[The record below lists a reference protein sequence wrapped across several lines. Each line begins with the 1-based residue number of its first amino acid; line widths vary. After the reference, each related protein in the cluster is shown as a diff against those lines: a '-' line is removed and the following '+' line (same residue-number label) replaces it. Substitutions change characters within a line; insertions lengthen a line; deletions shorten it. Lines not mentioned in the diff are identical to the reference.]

1 MAMSIHSLPVVQSGQ
16 AFWSEDSSSPDRGW
30 FTLLDIDL
38 AENLQMVKLFGD
50 TFCLQYFGLTWSERN
65 AQIYLFIQK
74 KAEKEW
80 LWERMFVARLWAS
93 ISKEFEQRYQ
103 LSSIIWTGR
112 LLYYE
117 WSVHS
122 ASDYCALE
130 GFTSGP
136 GVRVFVLFCYL
147 TLYSVCMG
155 FFIFVRKS
163 CSRAVT
169 FLILSNKVMFMIKKN
184 MITHNPYYI

>member
-1 MAMSIHSLPVVQSGQ
+1 M
-16 AFWSEDSSSPDRGW
+16 
-30 FTLLDIDL
+30 

-103 LSSIIWTGR
+103 LSSII
-112 LLYYE
+112 
-117 WSVHS
+117 
-122 ASDYCALE
+122 
-130 GFTSGP
+130 
-136 GVRVFVLFCYL
+136 
-147 TLYSVCMG
+147 
-155 FFIFVRKS
+155 
-163 CSRAVT
+163 
-169 FLILSNKVMFMIKKN
+169 
-184 MITHNPYYI
+184 